1 MLKISKNYLFQ
12 IKRYCEGNEW
22 ILGIFSFVEMKISKL
37 INYSTD
43 MCWNGQGTTVF
54 IYRHG
59 LGAHLCSFFVLGRAT
74 YTNVIYKYKIS
85 N

>member
-1 MLKISKNYLFQ
+1 
-12 IKRYCEGNEW
+12 
-22 ILGIFSFVEMKISKL
+22 MKISKL

-43 MCWNGQGTTVF
+43 KCWNGQGTTVF

-74 YTNVIYKYKIS
+74 YTNLIYKYKIS